1 MYLMQYLALNIFSKL
16 ITCNDDFYLSRIFAA
31 CTSGQISL
39 FFFKTNFDSENKWKP
54 VSVAEAY
61 NTTFSHDFRKT
72 RCLLRKCN
80 AMNLEN
86 H

>member
-1 MYLMQYLALNIFSKL
+1 MYLIQYLALNIFSKL

-31 CTSGQISL
+31 CNSEQID
-39 FFFKTNFDSENKWKP
+39 FFFKINFDSQNKWKL

-61 NTTFSHDFRKT
+61 TTTFSHDFRKT
-72 RCLLRKCN
+72 RCLLKKCST
-80 AMNLEN
+80 MNLEN